1 MIIYSLDILLS
12 QFWSSSLFH
21 VWFIFNE
28 FYCQFT
34 KLYTCQTVQSLSRF
48 WLFATP
54 WTAARQASLS
64 ITNSRICSNSCPL
77 SQWPSDYLILCCY
90 LLLLPSVFPASGSF
104 SMSHLVASY
113 GQNIGVSASVL
124 PVNIHS
130 WFPLRLTCLIS
141 LLSKELSRVF
151 TVQKHQVFSALPSLW
166 PNSHIHTWLM
176 E

>member
-34 KLYTCQTVQSLSRF
+34 KLYTCQSVQSLSRF

-64 ITNSRICSNSCPL
+64 NTIPRAYSNSCP
-77 SQWPSDYLILCCY
+77 SHWWCHSTFSS
-90 LLLLPSVFPASGSF
+90 SVVPFSSHLQSFPASESF
-104 SMSHLVASY
+104 LMSQFFTSR
-113 GQNIGVSASVL
+113 GQSTRVSASISVL
-124 PVNIHS
+124 TMNIQN
-130 WFPLRLTCLIS
+130 WFPLGWAGWIS
-141 LLSKELSRVF
+141 LQSKGLS
-151 TVQKHQVFSALPSLW
+151 SLLQH
-166 PNSHIHTWLM
+166 PNSKASVLH
-176 E
+176 